1 MYFGETVTSL
11 ASVVDSGEILTFI
24 VQTSTAISSI
34 DDKLTLFETFD
45 AFNTVA
51 NNKGL
56 TKTLEFI
63 KDLLDATGHT
73 RFYVYSVKTDTSA
86 GFQAAVNSSSALKE
100 CQKFIYLEENASAQA
115 NPITAKISA
124 LNTAC
129 TNCYQ
134 FGAFRT
140 AYVIPYAT
148 ITAAVTAASSTPAE
162 TTVVSTFTT
171 MLSGDGSGRI
181 IMILPDGYSSVM
193 STIINV
199 GIEGDAGHPVLSG
212 NPGSLT
218 YTFTREQMITLQNLG
233 VIFIRPERVNGMIE
247 YHINLG
253 VTTSFKS
260 SAADGLLIS
269 RLTAD
274 ELLRQV
280 EVAVRPFI
288 LDRESDSNVVFVQAA
303 VDDVIAD
310 FIDEGYVDSETRL
323 TVSDAGNMTF
333 AIQGIIKTIKSL
345 VAIEVN
351 TTIA

>member
-11 ASVVDSGEILTFI
+11 ASEVDSGEILTFI

-56 TKTLEFI
+56 TKTLAFI
-63 KDLLDATGHT
+63 NDVLAATGHT

-100 CQKFIYLEENASAQA
+100 CQKFIYLEETASAQA

-181 IMILPDGYSSVM
+181 IMILPDGYSAMM

-199 GIEGDAGHPVLSG
+199 GIEQDAGRPVVTG
-212 NPGSLT
+212 NPGTLT

-233 VIFIRPERVNGMIE
+233 VIFIRPDRVNGTME

-253 VTTSFKS
+253 VTTSFKNS
-260 SAADGLLIS
+260 SADGLLIS

-280 EVAVRPFI
+280 DLAVRPFI
-288 LDRESDSNVVFVQAA
+288 LDRENDANIVFVQSA
-303 VDDVIAD
+303 VDAVVAD
-310 FIDEGYVDSETRL
+310 FIEEGYVTSTTGL
-323 TVSDAGNMTF
+323 TVSDAGNSTF
-333 AIQGIIKTIKSL
+333 AINGIITTTKSL
-345 VAIEVN
+345 IAIEVN
-351 TTIA
+351 TKIA